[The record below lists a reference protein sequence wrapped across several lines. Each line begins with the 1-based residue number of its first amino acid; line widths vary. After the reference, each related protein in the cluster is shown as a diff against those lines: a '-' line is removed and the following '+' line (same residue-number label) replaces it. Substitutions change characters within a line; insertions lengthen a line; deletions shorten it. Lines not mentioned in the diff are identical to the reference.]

1 VRALAIASVTV
12 TVLGLTTAPA
22 HAETWRGQD
31 ASGDV
36 KSFQV
41 DLLKPCKPPTD
52 ETALPDDRR
61 HDLTTLAVAHGA
73 DAVSVQLG
81 LRDVVPHDRGT
92 SYELVVRTPDGMY
105 DVQVTTSSSGRTVSS
120 FATAKVTHDPGC
132 AYLDTHQRRCRGFTA
147 KIDPQ
152 QDQVAVTVPRT
163 CLGEPRWVRV
173 GAWVA
178 GFDPDSGSVEDP
190 VVPVTFDAAGS
201 RGGVITVLPP
211 FGPKVH

>member
-1 VRALAIASVTV
+1 MRAIAIVSAAV

-22 HAETWRGQD
+22 QAATWRGQD

-41 DLLKPCKPPTD
+41 DLLKPCKPPVD
-52 ETALPDDRR
+52 EGTLPDDRR
-61 HDLTTLAVAHGA
+61 HDLTTLAVALGA
-73 DAVSVQLG
+73 EGLSVQLG

-120 FATAKVTHDPGC
+120 FATAKVTLDPGC

-152 QDQVAVTVPRT
+152 QDLVTVTVPSA

-190 VVPVTFDAAGS
+190 VVPVTFDAWGA
-201 RGGVITVLPP
+201 RGGEITVLPP
-211 FGPKVH
+211 FGPTVH